1 MFAMNSFKDY
11 RTELLL
17 LIPGIFILFQ
27 LLHSS
32 TGEIFNREV
41 ATSEHFDITK
51 VNVSPDFQD
60 QANVLLSV
68 FQLEDIPVNQASAEL
83 LATIPGIGP
92 ALAKRIVDERTRSGF
107 YHHPTDLARVHG
119 IGTKRVEQFHRFL
132 RFD

>member
-1 MFAMNSFKDY
+1 MFVMNSFKDY

-68 FQLEDIPVNQASAEL
+68 FLLEDIPVNQASAEL

-92 ALAKRIVDERTRSGF
+92 ALAKRISNPPNFSSQDFKADFNLSISVTS
-107 YHHPTDLARVHG
+107 PTKYS
-119 IGTKRVEQFHRFL
+119 T
-132 RFD
+132 